1 MISKETF
8 VKVIRMMQE
17 QDRAN
22 DQVDAALNLFCD
34 RGLGFNARDK
44 NREALMMVLKE
55 ALNDQYDYIDWW
67 FCEAAPDYMVWSED
81 GEKEWCLK
89 EPEAL
94 YDYIQTECQL

>member
-1 MISKETF
+1 
-8 VKVIRMMQE
+8 MQE

-81 GEKEWCLK
+81 GEKELAY
-89 EPEAL
+89 PVNYL
-94 YDYIQTECQL
+94 YGKMSLDKNGLVTRFEQFYTP

>member
-1 MISKETF
+1 
-8 VKVIRMMQE
+8 
-17 QDRAN
+17 
-22 DQVDAALNLFCD
+22 
-34 RGLGFNARDK
+34 
-44 NREALMMVLKE
+44 MMVLKE